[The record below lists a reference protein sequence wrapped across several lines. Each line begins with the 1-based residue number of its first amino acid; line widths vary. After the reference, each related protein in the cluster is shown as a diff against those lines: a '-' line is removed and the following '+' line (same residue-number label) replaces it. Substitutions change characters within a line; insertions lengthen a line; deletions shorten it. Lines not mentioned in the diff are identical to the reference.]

1 MMGFEATNGDRAYWI
16 GPHGRPNKNVLVGW
30 GRMNEKGLAS
40 KARIRGIG
48 CLKHF
53 GASVAVLE
61 SCFRCVKD
69 VLHLSSRLIDQDTL
83 GFWRNPSP
91 KGSAL
96 QMSSIW
102 ADLDQNPSM
111 AAIPSDP
118 ESSDEFSEIQT
129 LKVNVY
135 PKGGGQA
142 MSSSLEDPGDIPRY
156 LNPQVRKNIFHMPST
171 FQASILRGL
180 VLATKQQPVGELQV
194 SSSKKMH
201 SVVSAK
207 RGSRLSH
214 PGAATAAGS
223 LPHATPKKKVAQE
236 KQSSSCASK
245 VALGRKS
252 QALPTWGQRVSAGS
266 LTPATFPPISGLPM
280 LGRSKRYSL
289 AHLGTKQPKHS
300 NAGKKPVACRPRE
313 SESVAGE
320 DNDPSRDPV
329 RRGQLPSAWP
339 ELPCSPMHRGE
350 FSGGDAKT
358 RAPQVPGSSQALA
371 LSHGGISPRG
381 SAASGDREPLVLSPR
396 QERQQ
401 QPPGAQGCPG
411 CLIRQKEIDDLKHQ
425 LGMTNLC
432 LGWGQPGLLLQDPG
446 GRVGCRCRRP
456 QETNILVCAG
466 PCRPGLELSLHLHLG
481 MLALQSFTDKFQTL

>member
-1 MMGFEATNGDRAYWI
+1 MSSPDEVSVWGTDL
-16 GPHGRPNKNVLVGW
+16 GPEGGEQGGVHGGPTLGLDVGAPQS
-30 GRMNEKGLAS
+30 GESEDGL
-40 KARIRGIG
+40 
-48 CLKHF
+48 L
-53 GASVAVLE
+53 VLE
-61 SCFRCVKD
+61 GLEAKREVMEAAGAELWGPEGRLGSPADEKED
-69 VLHLSSRLIDQDTL
+69 GLNYTPHLAEETAAIAKQLTDRDPL
-83 GFWRNPSP
+83 GFRRNLSP
-91 KGSAL
+91 KSGAL

-102 ADLDQNPSM
+102 ADLDQSARGRCAPSPSCEELQQVSPGGRSWGKPRRGLKSKLNIPEDLLRPLTEGM

-129 LKVNVY
+129 LKVNIY
-135 PKGGGQA
+135 TKGGGQA
-142 MSSSLEDPGDIPRY
+142 MSSSLEDPGDIPRH
-156 LNPQVRKNIFHMPST
+156 LNPQVRENIFHMPSS
-171 FQASILRGL
+171 FQASISRGL
-180 VLATKQQPVGELQV
+180 VLATQRQPVGELEL

-201 SVVSAK
+201 SMVSAK

-236 KQSSSCASK
+236 KQSSSGASK

-381 SAASGDREPLVLSPR
+381 SAASGLSAYPSALL
-396 QERQQ
+396 QERE
-401 QPPGAQGCPG
+401 CSW
-411 CLIRQKEIDDLKHQ
+411 L
-425 LGMTNLC
+425 
-432 LGWGQPGLLLQDPG
+432 
-446 GRVGCRCRRP
+446 
-456 QETNILVCAG
+456 
-466 PCRPGLELSLHLHLG
+466 
-481 MLALQSFTDKFQTL
+481 